1 MNLTVALVFVS
12 VKVKIEDIKYMMVS
26 NWIRLRNK
34 MFGSNSYSEIYQN
47 VRVASSFVIRQLTE
61 NDFVYQYQPLTD
73 ILSSDDTIAC
83 SE

>member
-34 MFGSNSYSEIYQN
+34 MFGSNSRSKIYQN
-47 VRVASSFVIRQLTE
+47 VRVASFFVNRQLTE
-61 NDFVYQYQPLTD
+61 NNFVYQYQPLTD

>member
-61 NDFVYQYQPLTD
+61 NDFVYQYKPLTD